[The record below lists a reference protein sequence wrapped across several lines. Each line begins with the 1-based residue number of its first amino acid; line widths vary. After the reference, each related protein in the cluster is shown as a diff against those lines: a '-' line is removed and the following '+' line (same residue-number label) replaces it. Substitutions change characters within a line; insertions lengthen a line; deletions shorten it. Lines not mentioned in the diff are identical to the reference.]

1 MTGLLS
7 PAENPVRRGQR
18 RHRVCRSGSGFLSAA
33 AAALAVLILTAPQ
46 TAAAGAAEGLRLC
59 AASVI
64 PALFPFMV
72 LSPGVEYALRHLILR
87 LCRGRTTPRTASLL
101 AAFVVGMTAGFP
113 VGAVT
118 LLSLREQG
126 VISDADAASFLG
138 VVSASSPA
146 FLTGYFG
153 QALWDCAA
161 YGWMLWG
168 LQLSVNAVL
177 FGVLLH
183 RTARDAA
190 GEAAT
195 GADTG
200 MPSLT
205 ASLRHASERMLSL
218 CGTVVFFTVL
228 RAYVCSMTGGGAA
241 VVLCGVLEL
250 TGGLRE
256 CAAAC
261 AAGVLPHR
269 QAMLLNGG
277 FTGFGG
283 ICVAMQT
290 AAEGTRAGIG
300 MRRYW
305 IQKLTVG
312 VLCAL
317 GMGMLSGL

>member
-1 MTGLLS
+1 MTGLCR
-7 PAENPVRRGQR
+7 PAKKPVRSGWHWR
-18 RHRVCRSGSGFLSAA
+18 RKCGGLRLAA
-33 AAALAVLILTAPQ
+33 AVAIAVLVLKAPQ

-72 LSPGVEYALRHLILR
+72 LSPGLEYALRHLILR

-101 AAFVVGMTAGFP
+101 SAFAVGMTAGFP

-126 VISDADAASFLG
+126 MISDADAALFLG
-138 VVSASSPA
+138 AVSASSPA

-153 QALWDCAA
+153 QALWDSTA

-168 LQLSVNAVL
+168 LQLFLNAVL
-177 FGVLLH
+177 FGLLLH
-183 RTARDAA
+183 RTAHDGVPGAAVRANADA
-190 GEAAT
+190 GI
-195 GADTG
+195 
-200 MPSLT
+200 PPLT

-228 RAYVCSMTGGGAA
+228 RAYVCGMTGGVAA
-241 VVLCGVLEL
+241 VVLCGMLEL

-261 AAGVLPHR
+261 AAGVLSPR
-269 QAMLLNGG
+269 QALLLSGG

-283 ICVAMQT
+283 ICAAMQI
-290 AAEGTRAGIG
+290 AAEGSRAGIG
-300 MRRYW
+300 LRRYW
-305 IQKLTVG
+305 MQKLVLG

-317 GMGMLSGL
+317 GMGVLSGI